1 MALPSACNGAFKGPP
16 PRNGVSTMMARKLVA
31 IWLVDSKGV
40 FIENG
45 RLRGIKTLVNA
56 WDDKSAFSIVDV
68 REKSR

>member
-31 IWLVDSKGV
+31 IWLVGSKGV
-40 FIENG
+40 VIENN
-45 RLRGIKTLVNA
+45 RLRGIKTLVKA
-56 WDDKSAFSIVDV
+56 WDDKSDFSIVGD